1 MPPRGGAVIQHEVPP
16 ARLTASY
23 HGMPAHPPGGYTA
36 VSRMMLR
43 GLSAGLPPAAAVTVS
58 SSHGL
63 CYRAAGGWANLGYG
77 SDLPVPAGADT
88 LFDLASLTKVI
99 VTTPLVL
106 LLQQRKAWDLDD
118 PICKWIP
125 SAPRSEVTIRHCLTH
140 TAGLVWH
147 RPYFAVQPN
156 ARALRAAVLTEL
168 RTAVPGA
175 VCYSDLSFMLL
186 GWAVENRAAEPLDTL
201 ALRELLAPLGMMR
214 TCYRPRADVS
224 GIAATEVNGDQ
235 RLRDEAIWG
244 AVHDGNAFAL
254 GGVSGHAGL
263 FGSAD
268 DLGLFAAALLR
279 PEAHPVL
286 NVETIKFMTALHAST
301 GGDVRALGWR
311 LKPSGWGRWPQG
323 TFWHTGFTGT
333 SLLVSPS
340 ADTAVVLLT
349 NFVHPSRRLDET
361 ERFRAQLHRAVL
373 RARTATASTIDRASP
388 AGGAR

>member
-1 MPPRGGAVIQHEVPP
+1 MPPGGGAVIEHEVPP
-16 ARLTASY
+16 PSLTASY
-23 HGMPAHPPGGYTA
+23 HGLPAHPPDGHTA
-36 VSRMMLR
+36 VSRMLLR
-43 GLSAGLPPAAAVTVS
+43 GLGAGLPPAVAVTVS
-58 SSHGL
+58 SSRGL
-63 CYRAAGGWANLGYG
+63 SYRAAGGWANLGYG
-77 SDLPVPAGADT
+77 SDVPVPASADT

-106 LLQQRKAWDLDD
+106 LLDQRRAWDLDD
-118 PICKWIP
+118 PICKWLP
-125 SAPRSEVTIRHCLTH
+125 GAPRSEVTIRQCLTH

-156 ARALRAAVLTEL
+156 ARALRAAVLAEL
-168 RTAVPGA
+168 GTAVPGP

-186 GWAVENRAAEPLDTL
+186 GWAVENRAAEALDTL
-201 ALRELLAPLGMMR
+201 AHRELLAPLGMTR
-214 TCYRPRADVS
+214 TRYRPQADVS

-244 AVHDGNAFAL
+244 DVHDGNAYAL

-263 FGSAD
+263 FGTAD
-268 DLGLFAAALLR
+268 DLGRFAAALLR

-286 NVETIKFMTALHAST
+286 SAETIEIMTALHASNR
-301 GGDVRALGWR
+301 GDVRALGWR

-333 SLLVSPS
+333 SVLVSPG

-349 NFVHPSRRLDET
+349 NFVHPARRLGET
-361 ERFRAQLHRAVL
+361 ERFRAQLHQAVL
-373 RARTATASTIDRASP
+373 RARTATASTIDPACS
-388 AGGAR
+388 AGGGR